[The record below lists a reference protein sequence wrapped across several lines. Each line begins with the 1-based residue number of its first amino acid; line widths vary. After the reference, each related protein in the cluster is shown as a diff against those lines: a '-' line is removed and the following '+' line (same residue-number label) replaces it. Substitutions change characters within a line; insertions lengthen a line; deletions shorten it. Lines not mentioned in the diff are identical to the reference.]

1 MMKVLSFAALILL
14 FALPAHAQSH
24 ATQVSSAPSAA
35 TVGGGGAGSI
45 GGGGYGS
52 SFGFS
57 TAYSTAVP
65 VHYQYSFARGS
76 DSSFVPSTFVS
87 FADAVKMGEAAL
99 VPPPPVSIAQVA
111 AEYRAQKQHTN

>member
-14 FALPAHAQSH
+14 FALPAHAQNH
-24 ATQVSSAPSAA
+24 ATQVSSAPAAA
-35 TVGGGGAGSI
+35 TVGGGGGA
-45 GGGGYGS
+45 GGGYGS
-52 SFGFS
+52 SFSFTTS
-57 TAYSTAVP
+57 SSAAP